1 MIARELITDDI
12 PPLTVNDTG
21 LRALAWMDEFK
32 VSHLPLIDGSS
43 YLGLIAETDILDM
56 ENPEKRFSEMKLD
69 LEKLMVLDTVHIYE
83 VMMLVSDRKISVVP
97 VLDENERFLGVT
109 HIQYLM
115 DLVVN
120 TASISEPGGIIIL
133 SMSERDYS
141 MAQVSQI
148 VESNDAR
155 ILSSYITSSA
165 ESTELEL
172 TLKINRTDLAPI
184 VQTFMRYDYTVRAI
198 YHKSRY
204 RDTIQ
209 DNFDSLMNF
218 LKI

>member
-12 PPLTVNDTG
+12 PPLTVKDTG

-32 VSHLPLIDGSS
+32 VSHLPLIDGSK
-43 YLGLIAETDILDM
+43 YLGLIAETQILDL
-56 ENPEKRFSEMKLD
+56 ESPEKKFSEMN
-69 LEKLMVLDTVHIYE
+69 LELNQPHVLDTVHIYD
-83 VMMLVSDRKISVVP
+83 VMMLISESKLSVVP
-97 VLDENERFLGVT
+97 VLDENDRFIGVT
-109 HIQYLM
+109 HLQYLM
-115 DLVVN
+115 ELIVN

-133 SMSERDYS
+133 LMNERDYS

-155 ILSSYITSSA
+155 ILSSYITSSKD
-165 ESTELEL
+165 SMELEL

-184 VQTFMRYDYTVRAI
+184 VQTFLRYDYTVRAI
-198 YHKSRY
+198 YHKSRF

-218 LKI
+218 LNI